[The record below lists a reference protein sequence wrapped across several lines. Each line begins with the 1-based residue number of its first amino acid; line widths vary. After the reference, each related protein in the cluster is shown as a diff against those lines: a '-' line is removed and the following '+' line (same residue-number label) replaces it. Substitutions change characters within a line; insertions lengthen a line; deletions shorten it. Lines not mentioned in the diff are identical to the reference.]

1 MKSTDDK
8 ASIDITK
15 QIHLVQTKDWNT
27 FKQNY
32 GTNVDKFEDI
42 YFLVKK
48 LPFSSKYMGYAPKVN
63 FNVQNVD
70 FIKLAE
76 YCKQNNIAFIRFDV
90 PNILQ
95 TTKNGEEWDKKLKK
109 VCKKSSRNTFTKQN
123 IYLDISKDIEE
134 LLKNMHQKRRYNIRY
149 AQRNGVKVE
158 ISQSDDAFNTFY
170 NLHSKTA
177 KRQRFLTHSKKYFKQ
192 IQSTLKN
199 HVYFVTAKVKNTPVT
214 CWMIIIYDKTMY
226 YVYGGSVEESRNLYP
241 SDLVGFEAI
250 KLGKNKGATMF
261 DMWGA
266 EKGKGFTDFKLKY
279 GATLLTY
286 LGSYDFVIDSFAH
299 KQFNLMYQTF
309 WKLQG
314 IRKKLGI

>member
-1 MKSTDDK
+1 MEKDK
-8 ASIDITK
+8 TKDFVDIES

-27 FKQNY
+27 FKQAY
-32 GTNVDKFEDI
+32 GTKVGHFEDI

-48 LPFSSKYMGYAPKVN
+48 LPFSTKYMGYAPKVN
-63 FNVQNVD
+63 FNAQNVD
-70 FIKLAE
+70 FVKLKE

-90 PNILQ
+90 PNILEY
-95 TTKNGEEWDKKLKK
+95 TKNGEKWDKKLKTI
-109 VCKKSSRNTFTKQN
+109 CKKSPRNTFTKQN

-149 AQRNGVKVE
+149 AQRNGVKIE
-158 ISQSDDAFNTFY
+158 ISQSKEAFNTFY
-170 NLHSKTA
+170 DLHSKTA
-177 KRQRFLTHSKKYFKQ
+177 KRQRFLTHSKKYFEQMHKK
-192 IQSTLKN
+192 LDK
-199 HVYFVTAKVKNTPVT
+199 HMYFITAMVGKTAVTS
-214 CWMIIIYDKTMY
+214 WMVIIYNKTLY
-226 YVYGGSVEESRNLYP
+226 YPFGASIEENKNRHP

-250 KLGKNKGATMF
+250 KLGKSKGATMF

-286 LGSYDFVIDSFAH
+286 LSSYDFVIDSFAH

-314 IRKKLGI
+314 LRKKLGI